1 MFKIIAVTNRHLSAG
16 DYFDR
21 LAKIAASDA
30 DAVILREKDLT
41 EEEYA
46 LYAKKAAEICKRAG
60 KTCILHTYVQT
71 AVKLNCKS
79 VHLPLPLLR
88 QLSGSDEK
96 TEKSGIL
103 QRFHTVGAS
112 VHSPLEAMEA
122 ERLGADYVTA
132 GHVFATDCKKGLE
145 PRGISFLEDTVKS
158 VKIPVYAIG
167 GISRKN
173 LQQVKAAG
181 AAGACVMSQMM
192 SGAWYE

>member
-41 EEEYA
+41 EEEYE
-46 LYAKKAAEICKRAG
+46 LCAKKAAEICKRAG
-60 KTCILHTYVQT
+60 KTYILHTYVQT
-71 AVKLNCKS
+71 AAKLNCGS

-96 TEKSGIL
+96 TEKSSIL

-122 ERLGADYVTA
+122 ECLGADYVTA